1 MQEGEGAMSISQL
14 NWKIGGEAGYGIM
27 TVGEIFSRAFAK
39 GGYHVCAH
47 TEYPSLI
54 RGGHNTFQLRI
65 DTKLIRAPIQ
75 PLDVLVALNAETI
88 DLHLSE
94 VLAGGLVLC
103 DAAATKANRTRSDI
117 TWCDIPFTKL
127 VTDLHLPK
135 VTVNMAAMGASIGVI
150 GYELG
155 LLNEAIED
163 TFAPKGAQ
171 VVEQNTRAASA
182 GYERAIQEYPNAYQG
197 GLPPIAGPHRMTLT
211 GNDAICMG
219 ALKAGMKFI
228 AIYPMTPTHNI
239 MTYMAAHAREFGV
252 VMVQPEDEIAGINMA
267 VGASFAGVRS
277 MVATS
282 GGGFSL
288 MVEGLGLAGATE
300 NPLVIVEG
308 QRPGPSTGLATRTA
322 QGDLR
327 FCLHASQG
335 DFFRVVLAPGDPEE
349 CFYETFR
356 AFNLADAL
364 QTPVLVLTD
373 KHLATSLFT
382 AEPFR
387 TDELRVDRGALLTED
402 DVPPDFARYK
412 ATPSGVSPRTIP
424 GTPGGIFN
432 SNSDEHDERGYVS
445 EEAPVVATLVDKRC
459 RKYATAS
466 AMVNG
471 IKYHGNSESLTVLVG
486 WGSTK
491 GAILDAM
498 DSLTDREGLDLGF
511 LQIVFMSPFPSRP
524 VKERLE
530 GRRVVLIENNR
541 GAQLGSL
548 IKEHAQIRPDHSIL
562 KYDGRAFDADDLYAR
577 IKEVL

>member
-1 MQEGEGAMSISQL
+1 MSINRL

-27 TVGEIFSRAFAK
+27 TVGEIFSKAFIK
-39 GGYHVCAH
+39 GGYHVVAH

-65 DTKLIRAPIQ
+65 DAQHVRAPIQ
-75 PLDVLVALNAETI
+75 PVDILVALNAETI
-88 DLHLSE
+88 ELDLNDLASGG
-94 VLAGGLVLC
+94 VLLYDTKNSKVAPNREDIILC
-103 DAAATKANRTRSDI
+103 DV
-117 TWCDIPFTKL
+117 PLLQL

-135 VTVNMAAMGASIGVI
+135 VAVNMAAMGAS
-150 GYELG
+150 LG
-155 LLNEAIED
+155 LVGYGLTLLNAAIQD
-163 TFAPKGAQ
+163 TFGGKGEEIIKQNVGAAQ
-171 VVEQNTRAASA
+171 A
-182 GYERAIQEYPNAYQG
+182 GYDYVINAYPEPYKG
-197 GLPPIAGPHRMTLT
+197 GMISTEGPRRMTLT

-228 AIYPMTPTHNI
+228 AIYPMTPTHNV
-239 MTYMAAHAREFGV
+239 MTYIAANAREYGV
-252 VMVQPEDEIAGINMA
+252 AMVQPEDEIAGINMA
-267 VGASFAGVRS
+267 IGASFAGARS

-349 CFYETFR
+349 CFFETFR
-356 AFNLADAL
+356 AFNLADVL

-373 KHLATSLFT
+373 KHLGTSFFA
-382 AEPFR
+382 AEPFK
-387 TDELRVDRGALLTED
+387 TDGLAIDRGLLLTEGK
-402 DVPPDFARYK
+402 VPTDFRRYK
-412 ATPSGVSPRTIP
+412 ATPTGVSSRTVP
-424 GTPGGIFN
+424 GIEGGMFN
-432 SNSDEHDERGYVS
+432 SNSDEHDERGYFS
-445 EEAPVVATLVDKRC
+445 EDAPVVATSVDKRC
-459 RKYATAS
+459 RKYFTA
-466 AMVNG
+466 AALLDG
-471 IKYHGNSESLTVLVG
+471 IKFHGNATSDTVLVG

-498 DSLTDREGLDLGF
+498 DFLRELDGVDLGF
-511 LQIVFMSPFPSRP
+511 LQVLFMSPFPSQL

-530 GRRVVLIENNR
+530 GKRVVLIENNR
-541 GAQLGSL
+541 GAQLSSL
-548 IKEHAQIRPDHSIL
+548 IQEHTQIRPDHRIL
-562 KYDGRAFDADDLYAR
+562 RYDGRAFFADELYER

>member
-1 MQEGEGAMSISQL
+1 MVGGMMNNSRL
-14 NWKIGGEAGYGIM
+14 NWKIGGEAGYGIL
-27 TVGEIFSRAFAK
+27 TVGEIFSKAFVK
-39 GGYHVCAH
+39 GGYHVVAH
-47 TEYPSLI
+47 PEYPSLI

-65 DTKLIRAPIQ
+65 DAQRIRAPIQ
-75 PLDVLVALNAETI
+75 PVDVLVALNAETVEL
-88 DLHLSE
+88 DLNDLIPGG
-94 VLAGGLVLC
+94 VLLYDMKSFNVAPTREDITLC
-103 DAAATKANRTRSDI
+103 DVPLTQ
-117 TWCDIPFTKL
+117 L

-135 VTVNMAAMGASIGVI
+135 VAVNMAAMGASVALI
-150 GYELG
+150 GYELA
-155 LLNEAIED
+155 LLNAAIQDAFEG
-163 TFAPKGAQ
+163 KGEKI
-171 VVEQNTRAASA
+171 VEQNVSAARA
-182 GYERAIQEYPNAYQG
+182 GYDYVARAYPEPYKG
-197 GLPPIAGPHRMTLT
+197 GLAPTEGPRRMTLT

-219 ALKAGMKFI
+219 AFKAGMKFI

-239 MTYMAAHAREFGV
+239 MTYIAANAREYGV
-252 VMVQPEDEIAGINMA
+252 AMVQPEDEIAGINMA
-267 VGASFAGVRS
+267 IGASFAGARS

-300 NPLVIVEG
+300 NPLVVVEG

-322 QGDLR
+322 QADLR

-349 CFYETFR
+349 CFFETFR

-373 KHLATSLFT
+373 KHLGTSFFT
-382 AEPFR
+382 SEPFE
-387 TDELRVDRGALLTED
+387 TDGLTIDRGLMLTEGNA
-402 DVPPDFARYK
+402 PADFMRYE
-412 ATPSGVSPRTIP
+412 ATASGVSVRTVP
-424 GTPGGIFN
+424 GVEGGMFN
-432 SNSDEHDERGYVS
+432 SNSDEHDERGYFS
-445 EEAPVVATLVDKRC
+445 EDAPVVAKLVDKRC
-459 RKYATAS
+459 RKLFTA
-466 AMVNG
+466 AALLDGM
-471 IKYHGNSESLTVLVG
+471 KYHGNDSSGTVLVG

-498 DSLTDREGLDLGF
+498 DYLRANDDVDLGF
-511 LQIVFMSPFPSRP
+511 LQVLFMSPFPSQL

-548 IKEHAQIRPDHSIL
+548 IKEHAQIRPDHTIL
-562 KYDGRAFDADDLYAR
+562 RYDGRAFNADELYER